1 MQFSSNMAGQRRG
14 LHTVRRLSPRTQP
27 RVPGSMQTRS
37 YYIVQDH
44 ALNMIKAKGFR
55 VRESGSSRFD
65 PSVSITVDRA
75 TLSPCITVTPSADRD
90 PWRFPFDYNDKNF
103 RNIAKS
109 AVERTAD
116 HLRVPKAEK
125 PRVVE
130 LLIALWKIF
139 RKREALSL
147 EARIGTSTDG
157 ALEVRGVRFQ
167 FDDAAFKSVGR
178 HETIYN
184 LRDNQNE
191 VPEEAE
197 AEKDGIVY
205 VK

>member
-1 MQFSSNMAGQRRG
+1 
-14 LHTVRRLSPRTQP
+14 
-27 RVPGSMQTRS
+27 MQTRS

-44 ALNMIKAKGFR
+44 ALSMLKAKGIR
-55 VRESGSSRFD
+55 VRASGSSRFD

-75 TLSPCITVTPSADRD
+75 AQSPCIAVTPSADRH
-90 PWRFPFDYNDKNF
+90 PLRFPFDYNDQNF

-109 AVERTAD
+109 SVERTSN
-116 HLRVPKAEK
+116 HLRVPKAELPK
-125 PRVVE
+125 VVE
-130 LLIALWKIF
+130 LLEALWKTF

-147 EARIGTSTDG
+147 EARIGTSPDG
-157 ALEVRGVRFQ
+157 VLEVRGARFQ